1 LFYVSFAGV
10 GLSLGTV
17 GLGLGLGLSLVTA
30 GLDYNTENP
39 LVHWCAIRQLNIK
52 TVIYQGIF
60 TTMSTF
66 IIIPV
71 ILHVT

>member
-17 GLGLGLGLSLVTA
+17 GLGLGLSLVTA
-30 GLDYNTENP
+30 GLDYNTVNT